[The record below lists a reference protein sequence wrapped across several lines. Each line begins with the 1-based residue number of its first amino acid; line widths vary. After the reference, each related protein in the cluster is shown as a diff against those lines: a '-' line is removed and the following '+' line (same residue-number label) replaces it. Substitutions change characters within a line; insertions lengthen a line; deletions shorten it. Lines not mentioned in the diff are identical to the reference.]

1 MAFYAK
7 IEESVFSV
15 VIIDSLIS
23 LKFSLFYLGIVIFLG
38 TVEGIL
44 TEYFK
49 FLDKNEGLDEAT
61 VEDEE
66 SNPTQQT
73 IFWTRHR
80 KKRFIFKLSRML
92 VILII
97 LTISFVSSIKVILAI
112 MNVGVDG
119 INWNILILIPSFK
132 IYKAFTKVMSDVVN
146 DTDDAANDASKVYPS
161 YNTILGMYESLKTIQ
176 SSTIE
181 RETIKKTNNTEDNI
195 Q

>member
-1 MAFYAK
+1 MPK
-7 IEESVFSV
+7 LEESVFSV
-15 VIIDSLIS
+15 VIIDTLIS

>member
-1 MAFYAK
+1 MPK
-7 IEESVFSV
+7 LEGSLFSM
-15 VIIDSLIS
+15 VIIDTLIS
-23 LKFSLFYLGIVIFLG
+23 MKFSLFYLGIVIFLG
-38 TVEGIL
+38 TVEGVL

-49 FLDKNEGLDEAT
+49 FVDKNEGLDVAT
-61 VEDEE
+61 VENEQPN
-66 SNPTQQT
+66 SIQPTT
-73 IFWTRHR
+73 FWTKHR

-97 LTISFVSSIKVILAI
+97 LSISFVSSIKVILAI
-112 MNVGVDG
+112 MNVGAG
-119 INWNILILIPSFK
+119 GTNWNFLILIPSFK

-146 DTDDAANDASKVYPS
+146 DTDDAANDASKMYPS

>member
-1 MAFYAK
+1 MPK
-7 IEESVFSV
+7 LEGSLFSM
-15 VIIDSLIS
+15 VIIDTLIS
-23 LKFSLFYLGIVIFLG
+23 MKFSLFYLGIVIFLG
-38 TVEGIL
+38 TVEGVL

-49 FLDKNEGLDEAT
+49 FVAKNEGLDVAT
-61 VEDEE
+61 VEDEQP
-66 SNPTQQT
+66 NPIQPTT
-73 IFWTRHR
+73 FWTKHR

-97 LTISFVSSIKVILAI
+97 LSISFVSSIKVILAI

-119 INWNILILIPSFK
+119 INWNFLMLIPSFK

-146 DTDDAANDASKVYPS
+146 DTDDAANDASKMYPS

-181 RETIKKTNNTEDNI
+181 REAIKKTNNTGDKI

>member
-1 MAFYAK
+1 MPK
-7 IEESVFSV
+7 LEGSLFSM
-15 VIIDSLIS
+15 VIIDTLIS
-23 LKFSLFYLGIVIFLG
+23 MKFSLFYLGIVIFLG
-38 TVEGIL
+38 TVEGVL

-49 FLDKNEGLDEAT
+49 FVDKNEGLDVAT
-61 VEDEE
+61 VEDERP
-66 SNPTQQT
+66 NPIQPTT
-73 IFWTRHR
+73 FWTKHR

-97 LTISFVSSIKVILAI
+97 LSISFVSSIKVILAI

-119 INWNILILIPSFK
+119 INWNFLMLIPSFK

-146 DTDDAANDASKVYPS
+146 DTDDAANDASKMYPS

-181 RETIKKTNNTEDNI
+181 REAIKKTNNTGDNI

>member
-1 MAFYAK
+1 MPK
-7 IEESVFSV
+7 LEESVFSV
-15 VIIDSLIS
+15 VIIDTLIS

-73 IFWTRHR
+73 IFWIRHR

-112 MNVGVDG
+112 MNVGVDV

-146 DTDDAANDASKVYPS
+146 DTDDAANDASKMYPS
-161 YNTILGMYESLKTIQ
+161 YNTILGMYESLKSIQ

>member
-1 MAFYAK
+1 M
-7 IEESVFSV
+7 
-15 VIIDSLIS
+15 VIIDTLIS

-73 IFWTRHR
+73 IFWIRHR

>member
-1 MAFYAK
+1 MPK
-7 IEESVFSV
+7 LEESVFSV
-15 VIIDSLIS
+15 VIIDTLIS
-23 LKFSLFYLGIVIFLG
+23 LQFSLFYLGIVIFLG

>member
-1 MAFYAK
+1 MPK
-7 IEESVFSV
+7 LEGSLFSM
-15 VIIDSLIS
+15 VIIDTLIS
-23 LKFSLFYLGIVIFLG
+23 MKFSLFYLGIVIFLG
-38 TVEGIL
+38 TVEGVL

-49 FLDKNEGLDEAT
+49 FVDKNEGLDVAT
-61 VEDEE
+61 VEDEQPN
-66 SNPTQQT
+66 SIQPTT
-73 IFWTRHR
+73 FWTKHR

-97 LTISFVSSIKVILAI
+97 LSISFVSSIKVILAI
-112 MNVGVDG
+112 MNGGAGG
-119 INWNILILIPSFK
+119 INWNFLILIPSFK

-146 DTDDAANDASKVYPS
+146 DTDDAANDASKMYPS

>member
-1 MAFYAK
+1 MPK
-7 IEESVFSV
+7 LEESVFSV
-15 VIIDSLIS
+15 VIIDTLIS

-146 DTDDAANDASKVYPS
+146 DTDDAANDASKMYPS
-161 YNTILGMYESLKTIQ
+161 YNTILGMYESLKSIQ

>member
-1 MAFYAK
+1 MPK
-7 IEESVFSV
+7 LEGSLFSM
-15 VIIDSLIS
+15 VIIDTLIS
-23 LKFSLFYLGIVIFLG
+23 MKFSLFYLGIVIFLG
-38 TVEGIL
+38 TVEGVL

-49 FLDKNEGLDEAT
+49 FVDKNEGLDVAT
-61 VEDEE
+61 VEDEQPN
-66 SNPTQQT
+66 SIQPTT
-73 IFWTRHR
+73 FWTKHR

-97 LTISFVSSIKVILAI
+97 LSISFVSSIKVILAI
-112 MNVGVDG
+112 MNVGAGG
-119 INWNILILIPSFK
+119 INWNFLILIPSFK

-146 DTDDAANDASKVYPS
+146 DTDDAANDASKMYPS

-181 RETIKKTNNTEDNI
+181 REAIKKTNNTGDNI

>member
-1 MAFYAK
+1 MPK
-7 IEESVFSV
+7 LEESVFSV
-15 VIIDSLIS
+15 VIIDTLIS

-73 IFWTRHR
+73 IFWIRHR

-146 DTDDAANDASKVYPS
+146 DTDDAANDASKMYPS
-161 YNTILGMYESLKTIQ
+161 YNTILGMYESLKSIQ